1 MIKLYGFR
9 LRARWEKNSMP
20 VRRPKKT
27 LNCQQR
33 TVYGEV
39 VFLTTKEV
47 CRDSTMQLL
56 PYIAIW
62 RGQREDFAT

>member
-1 MIKLYGFR
+1 MGSDSERDGKKQ
-9 LRARWEKNSMP
+9 RACPQTKE
-20 VRRPKKT
+20 KT

-33 TVYGEV
+33 TVYGER